1 MSPEKKSKST
11 NNEAERKRL
20 VEEIGRIKEVLDS
33 FKYGLNFEE
42 FADELFKTM
51 DRQTIAIKNLDEKMA
66 GIASRMERL
75 EERLN
80 EGIKVRVSGLS
91 GETAGTLAEGK
102 EVIIEGPPVEK
113 PSEADLAAKASR
125 EDLEKEAA
133 DIEAKIAK
141 LFEKENELLEM
152 ALNDPAG
159 ADEYDG
165 RAKVA
170 IEMRGEFEVALK
182 KIKEQLEQ
190 F

>member
-1 MSPEKKSKST
+1 MSPKNESKSII
-11 NNEAERKRL
+11 NEAERKRL

-33 FKYGLNFEE
+33 FKYGLNFED

-51 DRQTIAIKNLDEKMA
+51 DRQTIAIKNLDAKMA
-66 GIASRMERL
+66 DIVSRMEHL

-91 GETAGTLAEGK
+91 GETTGNIAEGK
-102 EVIIEGPPVEK
+102 EVIIEGPPVVE
-113 PSEADLAAKASR
+113 PSEEDLAAKKSR
-125 EDLEKEAA
+125 EELEKEAA
-133 DIEAKIAK
+133 GIEAKIAK

-170 IEMRGEFEVALK
+170 IEMRGALEVTLK
-182 KIKEQLEQ
+182 KLKEQLEQ
-190 F
+190 Y

>member
-1 MSPEKKSKST
+1 MSPKNESKSII
-11 NNEAERKRL
+11 NEAERKRL

-33 FKYGLNFEE
+33 FKYGLNFED
-42 FADELFKTM
+42 FADELFKTI

-66 GIASRMERL
+66 DIVSRMERL
-75 EERLN
+75 EKRLN

-91 GETAGTLAEGK
+91 GETTGNIAEGK
-102 EVIIEGPPVEK
+102 EVIIEGPPVEE
-113 PSEADLAAKASR
+113 PSEEDLAAKISQ
-125 EDLEKEAA
+125 EELEKEAA

-170 IEMRGEFEVALK
+170 IEMREEFEVSLK

>member
-1 MSPEKKSKST
+1 MSPENKSKSVI
-11 NNEAERKRL
+11 NEAERKRL

-33 FKYGLNFEE
+33 FKYGLNFED
-42 FADELFKTM
+42 FADALFKTM

-66 GIASRMERL
+66 GIVSRMDRL

-91 GETAGTLAEGK
+91 GEMTGNLVEGK

-113 PSEADLAAKASR
+113 SSDADLAAKASR
-125 EDLEKEAA
+125 EELEKESA
-133 DIEAKIAK
+133 DIESKIAK

-152 ALNDPAG
+152 SLNDPAG

-170 IEMRGEFEVALK
+170 IEMRGKLEVFLK
-182 KIKEQLEQ
+182 KVKEQLEQ

>member
-1 MSPEKKSKST
+1 MSPEKESKSII
-11 NNEAERKRL
+11 NEAERKRL
-20 VEEIGRIKEVLDS
+20 VEEISRIKDVLDS
-33 FKYGLNFEE
+33 FKYGLNFED
-42 FADELFKTM
+42 FADDLFKTM
-51 DRQTIAIKNLDEKMA
+51 DRQTIAVKNLDEKMA
-66 GIASRMERL
+66 DIVSRMERL

-91 GETAGTLAEGK
+91 GETTGSIAEGK
-102 EVIIEGPPVEK
+102 EVIIEEPPVEE
-113 PSEADLAAKASR
+113 PSEEDLAVKASQ
-125 EDLEKEAA
+125 EELQKEAA

-170 IEMRGEFEVALK
+170 TEMRGELEVSLK
-182 KIKEQLEQ
+182 KIQEKLEK

>member
-1 MSPEKKSKST
+1 MSSEKESKSII
-11 NNEAERKRL
+11 NEAERKRL
-20 VEEIGRIKEVLDS
+20 VDEISRIKEVLDS
-33 FKYGLNFEE
+33 FKYGLNFED
-42 FADELFKTM
+42 FADNLFKTI

-66 GIASRMERL
+66 DIVIRMERL

-91 GETAGTLAEGK
+91 GKTTGNITEGK
-102 EVIIEGPPVEK
+102 EVIIEGPPIEV
-113 PSEADLAAKASR
+113 PSEEDLAVKASQK
-125 EDLEKEAA
+125 ELQKEAA
-133 DIEAKIAK
+133 EIEAKIAK

-159 ADEYDG
+159 SDEYNG

-170 IEMRGEFEVALK
+170 IGMRDELEVSLK
-182 KIKEQLEQ
+182 KIREQLEM

>member
-1 MSPEKKSKST
+1 MSPENKSKSVI
-11 NNEAERKRL
+11 NEAERKRL

-42 FADELFKTM
+42 FADALFKTM

-66 GIASRMERL
+66 GIVSRMERL

-91 GETAGTLAEGK
+91 GETTGNLAEGK

-125 EDLEKEAA
+125 EDLEKEATV
-133 DIEAKIAK
+133 IEAKIAK

-170 IEMRGEFEVALK
+170 IEMRGALEVSLK
-182 KIKEQLEQ
+182 KIKEQLKQ

>member
-1 MSPEKKSKST
+1 MAPKNESK
-11 NNEAERKRL
+11 NIINEAERKRL

-33 FKYGLNFEE
+33 FKYGLNFED

-51 DRQTIAIKNLDEKMA
+51 DRQTIAIKNLDAKMVH
-66 GIASRMERL
+66 IVSRMERL
-75 EERLN
+75 EDRLN
-80 EGIKVRVSGLS
+80 EGIKVRVSGLTGEAS
-91 GETAGTLAEGK
+91 GNLAEGK
-102 EVIIEGPPVEK
+102 EVIIEGPPVEE
-113 PSEADLAAKASR
+113 PSEEDIAAKVSQ
-125 EDLEKEAA
+125 EEIEKEAA

-159 ADEYDG
+159 ANEYDG

-170 IEMRGEFEVALK
+170 IEMREELEVTLK
-182 KIKEQLEQ
+182 KLKEQLEQ

>member
-1 MSPEKKSKST
+1 MSPENKSKSVI
-11 NNEAERKRL
+11 NETERKRL

-42 FADELFKTM
+42 FADALFKTM

-66 GIASRMERL
+66 GIVSRMERL

-91 GETAGTLAEGK
+91 GETTGNLAEGK
-102 EVIIEGPPVEK
+102 EVIIEGPPVQK
-113 PSEADLAAKASR
+113 PSEADLAAKASQ

-133 DIEAKIAK
+133 NIEAKIAK
-141 LFEKENELLEM
+141 LFEKENDLLEM

-159 ADEYDG
+159 ADEYNG

-170 IEMRGEFEVALK
+170 IEMRGDLEVTLK

>member
-1 MSPEKKSKST
+1 MVPKNESKSII
-11 NNEAERKRL
+11 NEAERKRL
-20 VEEIGRIKEVLDS
+20 VEEIGRIKDVLDS
-33 FKYGLNFEE
+33 FKYGLNFED

-66 GIASRMERL
+66 DIVSRMERL
-75 EERLN
+75 EDRLN

-91 GETAGTLAEGK
+91 GEASGNLAEGK
-102 EVIIEGPPVEK
+102 EVVIEGPPVEE
-113 PSEADLAAKASR
+113 PSEEDLAAKVSQ
-125 EDLEKEAA
+125 EEIETEAA

-165 RAKVA
+165 KAKVA
-170 IEMRGEFEVALK
+170 IEMRGALEVTLK
-182 KIKEQLEQ
+182 KLKEQLEQ